1 MQAANA
7 IGVGSFSGTAKFS
20 TRPLP
25 PEAPR
30 IECAQFGHNS
40 LKLRWGDSK
49 KPDFLSYTLEM
60 REEGSDRY
68 SATVVAPTINH
79 RYIWLLLRRFY
90 LVHEGPGQSCRVSKL
105 SESTTYT
112 FRICARNDVGEGP
125 YSDEVTF
132 QTTRAP
138 PPALKSTCSLLGSS
152 LFSFNIYHLSQNWI
166 SWS

>member
-7 IGVGSFSGTAKFS
+7 IGVGSFSGAAKLS

-30 IECAQFGHNS
+30 IECSQLGHNS

-60 REEGSDRY
+60 REDGTD
-68 SATVVAPTINH
+68 
-79 RYIWLLLRRFY
+79 RFY

-105 SESTTYT
+105 SESTKYT
-112 FRICARNDVGEGP
+112 FRICARSDVGEGP
-125 YSDEVTF
+125 YSDEVSF

-138 PPALKSTCSLLGSS
+138 PPALKSTSS
-152 LFSFNIYHLSQNWI
+152 FHFERARFI
-166 SWS
+166 